1 MGNKSFMDQIRK
13 LRNNSGLSMEKF
25 AETIDA
31 TKSSVNMWENKGV
44 VPRNDTLIKI
54 STTYKISI
62 DELLGNDR
70 FSEEDTDNIKLN
82 YIQRN
87 LKKLDDTELQQAEN
101 ILKTVFMDIFENG
114 EDDDDDF

>member
-54 STTYKISI
+54 STTYNISI
-62 DELLGNDR
+62 DELLGNDK
-70 FSEEDTDNIKLN
+70 FLGGGIDNKLN

-87 LKKLDDTELQQAEN
+87 LKKLDDKELQQAEK
-101 ILKTVFMDIFENG
+101 ILKTVFFDIFENG